1 MWPPVPYATQL
12 SLQEATGPTIEE
24 VIFLHDHV
32 LILTFL
38 ITLVILTF
46 SITAVTAK
54 LTHNDPTEEV
64 EQLEAA

>member
-1 MWPPVPYATQL
+1 MPHATQL

-32 LILTFL
+32 LLLTLL
-38 ITLVILTF
+38 ITLVVLTF
-46 SITAVTAK
+46 AITAITATV
-54 LTHNDPTEEV
+54 THNDPTEEV